1 MEKESKKIKVL
12 FAIGNL
18 NIGGAEKLVINQI
31 KNIDRNKFEP
41 HLSTLFPANQ
51 NNYADVFFGLPG
63 VTYHQFLFKGPA
75 DIINWV
81 KVWLFLRR
89 EKFDI
94 LCCNLFEANLI
105 IRLVNI
111 FAGAKPVFI
120 FEHNIYWQ
128 KQWWK
133 ILADRWLA
141 RKTAK
146 IFGDSQAVLDFTS
159 KQEKISPDKFA
170 IMHYPIELPEQKDF
184 DRTKIKKD
192 LGLPPDSFVI
202 GAVAR
207 FVEQKGLPYFIKAAV
222 KVLNDCGRPD
232 IYFLL
237 VGYGKLES
245 ELIHL
250 VNELKINSRFII
262 RSAKDINEIL
272 PILNIFIVSSLWE
285 AQPISMLEA
294 MAAGCPVVA
303 TKVGGI
309 PEIIIEEKNGLLA
322 EPKDENSLAL
332 KIITLVKNDKLRYD
346 LSAGGRLTARNYS
359 MPIYIKKLEKCFID
373 EYEARDKH

>member
-1 MEKESKKIKVL
+1 MIKQDKIKVL
-12 FAIGNL
+12 FAIGSL

-41 HLSTLFPANQ
+41 HLCTLFPANQ

-75 DIINWV
+75 DLVSWV
-81 KVWLFLRR
+81 KVLLFLRR

-94 LCCNLFEANLI
+94 LCCNLFEANFI
-105 IRLVNI
+105 IRLANI
-111 FAGAKPVFI
+111 FAGVKPVFI
-120 FEHNIYWQ
+120 FEHNVYWQ
-128 KQWWK
+128 KQQWK

-141 RKTAK
+141 GTTAK

-159 KQEKISPDKFA
+159 KQEKISPNKFA
-170 IMHYPIELPEQKDF
+170 IMPYPIELPEQKYF
-184 DRTKIKKD
+184 DRAKIKKD
-192 LGLPPDSFVI
+192 LGLSPDSFVI

-207 FVEQKGLPYFIKAAV
+207 FVEQKGLSYFIKAAV
-222 KVLNDCGRPD
+222 KVINDCGRPD

-245 ELIHL
+245 ELMRL

-262 RSAKDINEIL
+262 RGAKDINEIL
-272 PILNIFIVSSLWE
+272 PILDIFVISSLWE

-309 PEIIIEEKNGLLA
+309 PEILAKENNGLLA
-322 EPKDENSLAL
+322 EAKDENSLAL
-332 KIITLVKNDKLRYD
+332 KIITLVKNDKLRHD
-346 LSAGGRLTARNYS
+346 ISEAGKLTAGNYS
-359 MPIYIKKLEKCFID
+359 MPIYIKKLERYFID
-373 EYEARDKH
+373 EHEAKNKH